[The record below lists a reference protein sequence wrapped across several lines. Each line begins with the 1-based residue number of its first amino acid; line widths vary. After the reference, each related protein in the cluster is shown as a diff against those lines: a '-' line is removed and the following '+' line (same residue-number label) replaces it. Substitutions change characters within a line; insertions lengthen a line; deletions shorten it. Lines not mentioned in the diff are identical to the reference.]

1 MLLDPTARLGYALSA
16 IATVMARRENRSKE
30 ALPRR
35 MALFLCLWRA
45 LSGSRPL
52 LAGSSFR
59 FLTLTTFRRPFP
71 GGLKMEFDQ

>member
-1 MLLDPTARLGYALSA
+1 MLLDPSTLLVYTSPVVAPAATRRGNRL
-16 IATVMARRENRSKE
+16 KE

-35 MALFLCLWRA
+35 MALFLRLWRA

-59 FLTLTTFRRPFP
+59 FSTLTTFRRPFP
-71 GGLKMEFDQ
+71 GGLKMEFDP